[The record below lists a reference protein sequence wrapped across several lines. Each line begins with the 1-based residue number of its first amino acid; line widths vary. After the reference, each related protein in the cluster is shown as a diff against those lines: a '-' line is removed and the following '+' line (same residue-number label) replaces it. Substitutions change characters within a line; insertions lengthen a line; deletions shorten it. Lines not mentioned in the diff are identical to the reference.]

1 MKKILIAIVA
11 LAMVLSFAGCSS
23 APKSSNNMAVTDSF
37 FGYDQS
43 YDAAS
48 TEEGLMDSDFGQLP
62 NNDSAE
68 VSENSS
74 ASGRKLIRSVS
85 LDMETLEFES
95 FISALQQKVA
105 ATGGYIES
113 SDISGN
119 SYNYS
124 HNRYASFT
132 CRIPSAKLD
141 SFLADVGGMG
151 NVTSSYEK
159 QDDVTLNYV
168 DTEARIT
175 SLQTEYDRL
184 LELLAQAENVDTIIS
199 LEARLSDVR
208 YQLESYK
215 SQLRTYDNLV
225 DYSTVTLSLSEVKRV
240 TAPEEEGVRAR
251 IQSDFSDNLYSVGT
265 GLVDFFVWFVANIP
279 YFAVIAVIVL
289 IIVLII
295 KACLKNSPSHQAKA
309 AWKKA
314 EKERRKAE
322 KLAKKNAAKAAAAA
336 PAAPEATHA
345 PEAAPAPEATE
356 NSENK

>member
-1 MKKILIAIVA
+1 MKKILIAIIA
-11 LAMVLSFAGCSS
+11 LSIVLSFAGCSS
-23 APKSSNNMAVTDSF
+23 SPKQSLNSAYDSYI
-37 FGYDQS
+37 GENQYYES
-43 YDAAS
+43 EAS
-48 TEEGLMDSDFGQLP
+48 ATTEEFMDSAYSSDGML
-62 NNDSAE
+62 D
-68 VSENSS
+68 ENSS
-74 ASGRKLIRSVS
+74 ASGRKLIRTVS
-85 LDMETLEFES
+85 LSMETLEFEN
-95 FISALQQKVA
+95 FISALQKAVA
-105 ATGGYIES
+105 EVGGYIES

-124 HNRYASFT
+124 RSRYASFT

-141 SFLADVGGMG
+141 GFLHTVGGIG
-151 NVTSSYEK
+151 NVTSSNEN
-159 QDDVTLNYV
+159 QVDVTLSYV
-168 DTEARIT
+168 DTEARIS

-184 LELLAQAENVDTIIS
+184 LELLAQAENVDSLIS

-225 DYSTVTLSLSEVKRV
+225 DYSTVTLSVNEVLRV
-240 TAPEEEGVRAR
+240 TSPEESNVWAR

-295 KACLKNSPSHQAKA
+295 KACLRNSPSHQAKV

-314 EKERRKAE
+314 EKERKKAE
-322 KLAKKNAAKAAAAA
+322 KLAKKNAAKAASAA
-336 PAAPEATHA
+336 PAA
-345 PEAAPAPEATE
+345 PEAAPAPEA
-356 NSENK
+356 NGNGENK

>member
-1 MKKILIAIVA
+1 MKKILIAIIA
-11 LAMVLSFAGCSS
+11 LVMVLSFAGCSS
-23 APKSSNNMAVTDSF
+23 APKSYNQAASTESF

-43 YDAAS
+43 YDTAS
-48 TEEGLMDSDFGQLP
+48 PEEGLMDSDFGQLSE
-62 NNDSAE
+62 DSSAN
-68 VSENSS
+68 VAENSS
-74 ASGRKLIRSVS
+74 ASGRKLIRNVS

-124 HNRYASFT
+124 RNRYASFT
-132 CRIPSAKLD
+132 CRIPSDKLD

-159 QDDVTLNYV
+159 QEDVTLNYV
-168 DTEARIT
+168 DTEARIS

-199 LEARLSDVR
+199 LESRLSDVR

-225 DYSTVTLSLSEVKRV
+225 DYSTVELSLSEVKRV
-240 TAPEEEGVRAR
+240 TAPEEEGVWAR

-265 GLVDFFVWFVANIP
+265 DLVDFFVWFVANIP

-289 IIVLII
+289 IVVLII
-295 KACLKNSPSHQAKA
+295 KACLKNSPSHQAKV

-314 EKERRKAE
+314 EKERKKAE
-322 KLAKKNAAKAAAAA
+322 KLAKKNAVKAAAAA
-336 PAAPEATHA
+336 PAASETTPA
-345 PEAAPAPEATE
+345 PEAAPAPEAKE
-356 NSENK
+356 SSENK